1 MRYLLGRLA
10 GPSLGLAL
18 GLALAAASPL
28 LGQPSKDQQGVLRI
42 EVEGKVVGTERYQ
55 IVHAGSTI
63 RAQAEIQL
71 EVAGETVRQNTS
83 LVLSRNYELLSYEWR
98 LEKPRKSFV
107 RIGMVD
113 GRARVTFPRPD
124 GTEEEQQFDFGTDR
138 MALLDNNVFHH
149 FLLLAHLYD
158 AEKGGPQTIRVFVP
172 QSVQPGVVTMEAKG
186 VETVEVNGKK
196 VLARRLEIT
205 TEDNQVLLW
214 ISDEKGIVR
223 LQVPQSHVI
232 VQLQD

>member
-10 GPSLGLAL
+10 GPGLGLAL
-18 GLALAAASPL
+18 GLALATAPPL

-42 EVEGKVVGTERYQ
+42 EVEGKVIGTERYQ

-124 GTEEEQQFDFGTDR
+124 GKEEEQQFDFGTDR

-158 AEKGGPQTIRVFVP
+158 AEKVGRRPSGCLCPRACNRVWLRWKP
-172 QSVQPGVVTMEAKG
+172 KG
-186 VETVEVNGKK
+186 WKRWK
-196 VLARRLEIT
+196 
-205 TEDNQVLLW
+205 
-214 ISDEKGIVR
+214 
-223 LQVPQSHVI
+223 
-232 VQLQD
+232 